1 MGSLTYFVVLPLVRN
16 DDGDLVA
23 EAGLEAPSAPAA
35 LRRAQSIACGK
46 AGALA
51 FSRTGDPDLG
61 EFEDAIILGRF
72 GDTPHDP
79 ASLMGS
85 G

>member
-1 MGSLTYFVVLPLVRN
+1 MGTLTYFVVLPLVR
-16 DDGDLVA
+16 DQEGDLVA

-35 LRRAQSIACGK
+35 LRRAQSLADRK

-72 GDTPHDP
+72 GDTPADL